1 MNNIQTSGNGV
12 LGGAYGKAT
21 SATSAATATATSREN
36 LSSKVTGLTPEEVVT
51 SPNFLLIDGVLVGA
65 VTITPAMAEEW
76 LKRNVAN
83 IRNSKEPSIGE
94 YAEAMRKGQ
103 WDFNGA
109 PICYDKDGNLID
121 GQNRLMACVLANT
134 PFTTSVAY
142 GVVSAVNIDM
152 GRKRTLAE
160 LLASLGF
167 TSQAQ
172 VSAVVNGI
180 HNYRAKGGTSFN
192 QVGHGEKVLTKKD
205 ALAFAE
211 ENRDRLTHSVS
222 STKKT
227 KAVFGKQGYHATMH
241 FLFSEI
247 AGTAIADEFYDKLTS
262 GIGLTSTSP
271 ILHLRNRLISH
282 AVNKNEKMTDSAY
295 AGIIIKCWN
304 AWISGQEMIRLTY
317 SYEREKIAKIRR
329 SPVK

>member
-1 MNNIQTSGNGV
+1 MNIQNTGNGV
-12 LGGAYGKAT
+12 LGGVYGR
-21 SATSAATATATSREN
+21 ATAPAPTAVPSKGN
-36 LSSKVTGLTPEEVVT
+36 LSSRVSGLTPEEVISSV
-51 SPNFLLIDGVLVGA
+51 NFLVIDDVFIGA
-65 VTITPAMAEEW
+65 VTVTPQMAEEW
-76 LKRNVAN
+76 LKRNVSN
-83 IRNSKEPSIGE
+83 IRNPKEPSIGE
-94 YAEAMRKGQ
+94 YAESMRKGQ

-109 PICYDKDGNLID
+109 PICFDEDGNLVD
-121 GQNRLMACVLANT
+121 GQNRLMACIQANT

-142 GVVSAVNIDM
+142 GVKSAVNIDM

-180 HNYRAKGGTSFN
+180 HNYRSKNGTSFS

-211 ENRDRLTHSVS
+211 TNRDRLTHSVHF
-222 STKKT
+222 TKKT
-227 KAVFGKQGYHATMH
+227 KAIFGKQGQHATMH
-241 FLFSEI
+241 FLFSDV
-247 AGTAIADEFYDKLTS
+247 AGTALADEFYDKLTS
-262 GIGLTSTSP
+262 GIGLDKTNP
-271 ILHLRNRLISH
+271 ILHLRNRLLAH
-282 AVNKNEKMTDSAY
+282 ALNKNEKMTDNAY

-304 AWISGQEMIRLTY
+304 AWIAGQEMQRLTY
-317 SYEREKIAKIRR
+317 SYEKEKIAKIRR

>member
-1 MNNIQTSGNGV
+1 MNNLQSTGNGV
-12 LGGAYGKAT
+12 LGGAYGR
-21 SATSAATATATSREN
+21 ATASEPTTATSKEN
-36 LSSKVTGLTPEEVVT
+36 LSSKVSGLTPEEVISSV
-51 SPNFLLIDGVLVGA
+51 NFLVIDDVFVGA
-65 VTITPAMAEEW
+65 VTVTPRMAEEW

-83 IRNSKEPSIGE
+83 IRNPKEPSIGE

-103 WDFNGA
+103 WDFNAA
-109 PICYDKDGNLID
+109 PICFNTEGNLID
-121 GQNRLMACVLANT
+121 GQNRLMACIQANT

-152 GRKRTLAE
+152 GRKRSLAE

-180 HNYRAKGGTSFN
+180 HNYRSKNGTSFS

-211 ENRDRLTHSVS
+211 ANREKLTHSVY

-227 KAVFGKQGYHATMH
+227 KAVFGKQGQHATMH

-247 AGTAIADEFYDKLTS
+247 AGTSLADEFYEKLTS
-262 GIGLTSTSP
+262 GIGLDKTSP
-271 ILHLRNRLISH
+271 ILHLRNRLIAH
-282 AVNKNEKMTDSAY
+282 AVNKNEKMTDNAY

-304 AWISGQEMIRLTY
+304 AWIAGQEMLRLTY
-317 SYEREKIAKIRR
+317 SYEKEKLAKIRR